1 MLAPHCRSLVGR
13 ALGAVSGGGSAGLWR
28 SAVRAPFSSLAA
40 PAKPFVPAAAA
51 AEAVQ
56 ASAGAQIFVRNLAT
70 TCKAS
75 HVRKAFAPLCGIVRV
90 VIPPGKGGTHSHFAF
105 VTLSDD
111 LPLSHAEVI
120 AKLDGS
126 LVQGNPMYVKMAT
139 NSVRTAVFTALFGP
153 KGFNL
158 ATSASAPKAPGHV
171 DNVVLHSLIVKAV
184 SAAAVLALISEYG
197 SSYNARH
204 VATTMHSLGQHRG
217 TLVAAA
223 LVPENVNLLKNLVE
237 RATAS
242 IIAGRSLPS
251 EEWSASDLSN
261 LCWSVALINR
271 DHGEE
276 EVSLILKNE
285 ALLSAVAAEAPEKL
299 NEFSPQAL
307 TNVVWAYATMGVPAP
322 ALFEVVEKEAMKR
335 IQYFHPEALANIS
348 YAFAKA
354 GIAAPSLFDAVAA
367 EVRFQDRADAIR
379 RGQTREEHGRATKES
394 CALPTEAA
402 PGRGLTSTARRRGRS
417 GAETGAFRSKK
428 NCRLRR
434 RRGPPA
440 SCARPQGPSRR
451 PGGRWCAATDAFL
464 CDASRDRNFPSEG

>member
-367 EVRFQDRADAIR
+367 EVRFKIDEFRSQELTKIAVAFSTSGCSARHAPLFDIIAAESRKKIGSFYPPDLEKMAKAFADA
-379 RGQTREEHGRATKES
+379 GYEAPVKA
-394 CALPTEAA
+394 ALTQDK
-402 PGRGLTSTARRRGRS
+402 R
-417 GAETGAFRSKK
+417 
-428 NCRLRR
+428 
-434 RRGPPA
+434 PA
-440 SCARPQGPSRR
+440 
-451 PGGRWCAATDAFL
+451 
-464 CDASRDRNFPSEG
+464 